1 MYTILVNHDNEL
13 IATQKQA
20 IMQYSK
26 LVDELRFLVPPD
38 YGDLDMSEFNSVI
51 LEYISPVG
59 KVYRTENLTL
69 QEERYKEHLVYILP
83 VNTKLT
89 AEAGEIELQ
98 ITFTKVE
105 LNPDNGQPFERV
117 RKTKPCKINVFP
129 IANWSQFIADEAL
142 TALDQRIVQMQAAQE
157 AMNEAQQQ
165 IIEWQDSIID
175 DENISTE
182 TTYSSSMIEKKFL
195 DGQELD
201 NAIEDSVGAVVD
213 ETIDEKLQTLDDRQR
228 ISEEEIG
235 DLFN

>member
-20 IMQYSK
+20 IMQHSK

-38 YGDLDMSEFNSVI
+38 YDDLDMGAFNSAV
-51 LEYISPVG
+51 LEYVSHVS
-59 KVYRTENLTL
+59 KTYRTEYLSL
-69 QEERYKEHLVYILP
+69 QQERYKEHLVYILP
-83 VNTKLT
+83 VDTKLT
-89 AEAGEIELQ
+89 AESGEIELQ

-157 AMNEAQQQ
+157 AMNETQQQ
-165 IIEWQDSIID
+165 LMDWKDNIID
-175 DENISTE
+175 DEHVSDK
-182 TTYSSSMIEKKFL
+182 TTYSSKKIEQFI
-195 DGQELD
+195 DPDELNEVAD
-201 NAIEDSVGAVVD
+201 EIEAGTRSPIPEDKITG
-213 ETIDEKLQTLDDRQR
+213 
-228 ISEEEIG
+228 
-235 DLFN
+235 LFD

>member
-20 IMQYSK
+20 IMQHSK

-38 YGDLDMSEFNSVI
+38 YDDLDMSAFNSAV
-51 LEYISPVG
+51 LEYVSPVS
-59 KVYRTENLTL
+59 KTYRTEYLTL
-69 QEERYKEHLVYILP
+69 QQERYKEHLVYILP
-83 VNTKLT
+83 VDTKLT

-117 RKTKPCKINVFP
+117 RKTKPHKLNVFP

-157 AMNEAQQQ
+157 AMNETQQQ
-165 IIEWQDSIID
+165 LMNQKD
-175 DENISTE
+175 
-182 TTYSSSMIEKKFL
+182 
-195 DGQELD
+195 
-201 NAIEDSVGAVVD
+201 
-213 ETIDEKLQTLDDRQR
+213 TIVSDKIT
-228 ISEEEIG
+228 G
-235 DLFN
+235 

>member
-20 IMQYSK
+20 IMQHSK

-38 YGDLDMSEFNSVI
+38 YDDLDMGAFNSAV
-51 LEYISPVG
+51 LEYVSPVS
-59 KVYRTENLTL
+59 KTYRTEYLVL
-69 QEERYKEHLVYILP
+69 QQERYKEHLVYILP
-83 VNTKLT
+83 VDTKLT
-89 AEAGEIELQ
+89 AESGEVELQ

-157 AMNEAQQQ
+157 AMNETQQQ
-165 IIEWQDSIID
+165 LMNRKD
-175 DENISTE
+175 NIVSDK
-182 TTYSSSMIEKKFL
+182 TTGLCGVFRV
-195 DGQELD
+195 
-201 NAIEDSVGAVVD
+201 A
-213 ETIDEKLQTLDDRQR
+213 
-228 ISEEEIG
+228 
-235 DLFN
+235 